1 VTVAELIAALRSMPP
16 DRRVV
21 YYDSDYAQT
30 EVVRVVHKP
39 DDDTVW
45 LEGDNT

>member
-1 VTVAELIAALRSMPP
+1 VTVAELIAALRNMPQDLP
-16 DRRVV
+16 VV

-30 EVVRVVHKP
+30 EVVRVVHKS

-45 LEGDNT
+45 LEG